1 MNVLCSAAKNNFWL
15 DAFKQ
20 LGRRSLNPVYWV
32 GSNKAL
38 RRDPGC
44 FFHDVWKAFS
54 LEGGIAGWDDE
65 ADSLGEAWI
74 TKTEYYNYLK
84 ILDRVD
90 GDGSFS
96 FSERDNLLK
105 RQLAYW
111 SFVLEKFE
119 VDLVFFSNT
128 PHLPHDYPL
137 YLCAKR
143 KGIKT
148 LMFNVSSIPRWCYLT
163 HSVGGEALFSGFLD
177 RHSELFDELYSQAV
191 EKFIYAKHELPW
203 YMKAQKKR
211 DDSVL
216 RSLESNRYTS
226 VPYHVIRA
234 ALKILALRPIL
245 SPGSFEK
252 NKYRT
257 IKCYSGLYKTKDPGL
272 LNIARLKI
280 AHEHKK
286 KGLRKEYSRF
296 SALIDPENVGRYV
309 YFPLHYQ
316 PELTTA
322 PLGGEASDQ
331 FHVISELSR
340 ALPGDVRL
348 IVKEHPS
355 QYARVLYGAQGRY
368 LGCWEA
374 ISHLSN
380 VVLCDMSV
388 SSISLVKQSDAVVTV
403 TGTAGWEALVNQKA
417 SFHFGGAWYQSF
429 PAARKLDFDN
439 LRSQLAEGLE
449 CQSRDPI
456 DRVHLYE
463 YFGNYAI
470 NADIHGT
477 FKNQGTQDV
486 KRTVSY
492 IERAIAAT
500 TSNEVRDEF

>member
-15 DAFKQ
+15 DVFEQ
-20 LGRRSLNPVYWV
+20 LESSSLNPVYWI
-32 GSNKAL
+32 GSNKAV

-54 LEGGIAGWDDE
+54 LEGCVAGWEGE
-65 ADSLGEAWI
+65 ADSLGGSWI

-96 FSERDNLLK
+96 FSERDNLFK
-105 RQLAYW
+105 RQLSYW
-111 SFVLEKFE
+111 SFVLERFE

-148 LMFNVSSIPRWCYLT
+148 LMFNVSSIPRWLYLT
-163 HSVGGEALFSGFLD
+163 DSIGGKALFSGFLD
-177 RHSELFDELYSQAV
+177 MHPELSDELYSEAV
-191 EKFIYAKHELPW
+191 EKFLYAKHELPW

-211 DDSVL
+211 DGSFL
-216 RSLESNRYTS
+216 RSLESNKYTS
-226 VPYHVIRA
+226 VPYHFIGA

-257 IKCYSGLYKTKDPGL
+257 IKCYSGLYKTQDPGL

-286 KGLRKEYSRF
+286 QGLQKEYAKF
-296 SALIDPENVGRYV
+296 SALIDPGNVGRYV

-340 ALPGDVRL
+340 ALPSDVKL
-348 IVKEHPS
+348 IVKQHPS
-355 QYARVLYGAQGRY
+355 QYSKVLYGAQGRY

-374 ISHLSN
+374 ISRLSN

-388 SSISLVKQSDAVVTV
+388 SSISLVNQAEAVVTV
-403 TGTAGWEALVNQKA
+403 TGTAGWEALVNQKT

-439 LRSQLAEGLE
+439 LRSQLAAGLE
-449 CQSRDPI
+449 CERGDPI
-456 DRVHLYE
+456 DRGHLYE
-463 YFGNYAI
+463 YFGNHAI
-470 NADIHGT
+470 NADIHGI
-477 FKNQGTQDV
+477 FKNQIKKDV
-486 KRTVSY
+486 QRTVSY
-492 IERAIAAT
+492 IEYAITAI
-500 TSNEVRDEF
+500 TSNEV